1 MIKEFKKPL
10 SGQKVFIGPSSK
22 EDCLV
27 FGIETSCDETSAS
40 IVLNGRKVLSNVIS
54 SQIDT
59 HKIYGGVVP
68 EVAARMHL
76 EAINGVIGEA
86 AETAGIEMQNITAF
100 CSTAGPGLVG
110 ALLVGT
116 NAAKTLS
123 MIYDKPFIAVNHL
136 NAHVCANYLNTDLE
150 PPFICLLISGG
161 HTMIMKVN
169 DYNNQEILGETL
181 DDAVGEAYDKT
192 ARLLGLSYPG
202 GIQLDKLAQSGDKS
216 KFKFTEAKTD
226 GNYDFSFSG
235 LKTAALRLIKSFDGG
250 SIPIEDI
257 SAAFQENV
265 SETLFKKTLRA
276 ANDFGI
282 NKIALAGGVA
292 ANFEIRRKFF
302 DLSEKGF
309 KVYAPEIKF
318 CTDNAAMVASSAYF
332 LSGISDELDIE
343 VFSR

>member
-1 MIKEFKKPL
+1 MIREFIKPV
-10 SGQKVFIGPSSK
+10 SHQSVYIGPTSK
-22 EDCLV
+22 ENCLI

-40 IVLNGRKVLSNVIS
+40 VVLNGRKVLSNIIS

-76 EAINGVIGEA
+76 EAINEVITEAKEA
-86 AETAGIEMQNITAF
+86 AGIKMENITAF

-123 MIYDKPFIAVNHL
+123 MIYDKPFIAANHL

-192 ARLLGLSYPG
+192 ARLLGLPYPG
-202 GIQLDKLAQSGDKS
+202 GIQLDKLAQSGDKT
-216 KFKFTEAKTD
+216 KFKFTEAKTESK
-226 GNYDFSFSG
+226 YDFSFSG
-235 LKTAALRLIKSFDGG
+235 LKTAALRLIKSFEVG
-250 SIPIEDI
+250 SLPIEDI
-257 SAAFQENV
+257 SAGFQQNV
-265 SETLFKKTLRA
+265 SETLLKKTLRA
-276 ANDFGI
+276 ANDYGI

-292 ANFEIRRKFF
+292 ANSEIRRKFF
-302 DLSEKGF
+302 DLKNQGF
-309 KVYAPEIKF
+309 EIYVPEIKY
-318 CTDNAAMVASSAYF
+318 CTDNAAMVASCAYF